1 MRADRFDG
9 KVAVV
14 TGGTSGVGAA
24 TARMLMEEGAKVLV
38 CARHEPA
45 DDVWR
50 RLTAAGIVLYQPCD
64 VAARNEVEAA
74 IARAVNAFGGL
85 DILVNNAGC
94 GCFGQT
100 PDLDPETWHQTV
112 SVNLHSVFYGCRAA
126 IPHLRAR
133 GGGAIVNV
141 ASISGLAADHGFTAY
156 NAAKGAVVNYTR
168 SLAIDHAGEGIRV
181 NAVCPGLIDTPM
193 SAVIGEMSLSEIWV
207 ASIPMGRGAQ
217 PDEIA
222 KVVTFLASDDASF
235 MTGSIVVA
243 DGGLSAATGQP
254 NLPKVMAQ
262 RQADAQPPL
271 ITAPSL

>member
-1 MRADRFDG
+1 MRAHRFDG

-14 TGGTSGVGAA
+14 TGGTSGVGAS
-24 TARMLMEEGAKVLV
+24 TAQILLEEGAKVLV
-38 CARHEPA
+38 CARREPA

-50 RLTAAGIVLYQPCD
+50 RLNAAGTVTFQKCD
-64 VAARNEVEAA
+64 VAVQDEVEGA
-74 IARAVNAFGGL
+74 IVRAVNNFGGL

-100 PDLDPETWHQTV
+100 PDLDPATWHQTV
-112 SVNLHSVFYGCRAA
+112 GVNLHSVYYGCRAA
-126 IPHLRAR
+126 IPHMRKR

-141 ASISGLAADHGFTAY
+141 ASISGLSGDYGFTAY

-168 SLAIDHAGEGIRV
+168 SLAIDHAPEGIRV

-193 SAVIGEMSLSEIWV
+193 TSIIGELGLSETWV
-207 ASIPMGRGAQ
+207 SSIPLGRAAQ

-222 KVVTFLASDDASF
+222 KVVAFLASDEASF
-235 MTGSIVVA
+235 MIGSIVVA

-262 RQADAQPPL
+262 MQASEQRP
-271 ITAPSL
+271 APAAG